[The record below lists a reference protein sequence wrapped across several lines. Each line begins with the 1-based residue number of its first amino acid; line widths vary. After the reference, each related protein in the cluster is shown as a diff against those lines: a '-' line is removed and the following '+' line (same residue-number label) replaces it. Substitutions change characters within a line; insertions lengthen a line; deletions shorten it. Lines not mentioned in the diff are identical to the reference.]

1 MNEENTYILT
11 SKIKILINPTWTRL
25 NIHFWLAFFILAVQ
39 TKITK
44 KFLNVSFVVFWLEI
58 FLTIFV
64 FCSIFFLFEFLFHRV
79 LKCAKRTPRTQFSI
93 LSRFS
98 LYCFLLFGDL
108 LFDLIRA
115 LKLFSVCYCVSIS
128 VSNSSFRIFKL
139 CVLPSIDF
147 NLKFSHFRAVI
158 HFVKFS
164 FHFQLVLLDLF
175 TFDFDLIC

>member
-1 MNEENTYILT
+1 MIGNFFDNFCILLDFFF
-11 SKIKILINPTWTRL
+11 SSNFCFIG
-25 NIHFWLAFFILAVQ
+25 FWNVQ
-39 TKITK
+39 SVRRA
-44 KFLNVSFVVFWLEI
+44 LSFRF
-58 FLTIFV
+58 
-64 FCSIFFLFEFLFHRV
+64 
-79 LKCAKRTPRTQFSI
+79 
-93 LSRFS
+93 SRFS

-164 FHFQLVLLDLF
+164 FDFQLVLLDLF
-175 TFDFDLIC
+175 TFDFDFDMLGKIGMWWMRHFVEAFAENGFYLSSKNTKLQKIKQKHNCSLCKIGFQQIC